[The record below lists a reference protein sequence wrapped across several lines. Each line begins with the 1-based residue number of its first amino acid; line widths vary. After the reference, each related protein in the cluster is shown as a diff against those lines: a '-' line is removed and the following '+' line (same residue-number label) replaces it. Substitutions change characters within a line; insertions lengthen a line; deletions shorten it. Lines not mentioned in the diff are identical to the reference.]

1 MSSVARRRNRYTYDE
16 YLSLE
21 ADSNVRHEYL
31 DGEIYATAG
40 GTVEHALLAGA
51 VIVELGV
58 QLRGGPCRVAT
69 SDLRI
74 RVVASGKATYPD
86 ATVLCGDPQLDPEDP
101 KGHTV
106 LSPKVLVEVTS
117 HSTEEYDRGDKFD
130 LHYAQIP
137 SLAEYVLVS
146 HRERAIEVRRRAP
159 NGEWSTLVARST
171 EQVRLESLGVTLDVD
186 SLYEAALGEGR
197 PR

>member
-1 MSSVARRRNRYTYDE
+1 
-16 YLSLE
+16 
-21 ADSNVRHEYL
+21 
-31 DGEIYATAG
+31 
-40 GTVEHALLAGA
+40 
-51 VIVELGV
+51 
-58 QLRGGPCRVAT
+58 
-69 SDLRI
+69 
-74 RVVASGKATYPD
+74 
-86 ATVLCGDPQLDPEDP
+86 VLCGDPQLDPEDP